1 MGRGCPAAGAFTSRS
16 GTGEGSVEEGYEAIL
31 NRTLLFLRSFGRSNG
46 PVREDAPVKET
57 GSKMKLVTF
66 RSGNENRVGAV
77 QGDFVVDIAFLIE
90 SLRSGSLGVGPQPG
104 LKEAVKMVFAGRP
117 GPFHMIDLLE
127 RGEAWRRA
135 LQKTL
140 EAVTESQHALTLP
153 EGVFTPIEKV
163 RLRAPLPRPGKIV
176 CVGLNYES
184 HRAEQGIK
192 SPARPIFFLKSGNT
206 ICGPG
211 DSIVLPPNSAQVDH
225 EAEFAVVIGKRGKG
239 IPEEKVFEHIAGFTI
254 LNDVT
259 ARDMQHGDGQWFRG
273 KSCDT
278 FGPTGP
284 CIVTTDEIPDP
295 HSLRISLT
303 LNGRTMQDSNTC
315 DLIFKIP
322 FLLSYLSQSLT
333 WEVGD
338 LLSTGTP
345 GGVGHHRKPPVYL
358 RPGDTVSVTV
368 EGIGTLTNPV
378 LGP

>member
-1 MGRGCPAAGAFTSRS
+1 
-16 GTGEGSVEEGYEAIL
+16 
-31 NRTLLFLRSFGRSNG
+31 
-46 PVREDAPVKET
+46 
-57 GSKMKLVTF
+57 MKLVTF
-66 RSGNENRVGAV
+66 ESGAEDRVGALK
-77 QGDFVVDIAFLIE
+77 GHFVVDIGLAID
-90 SLRSGSLGVGPQPG
+90 SLRSGTLGFEPQPE
-104 LKEAVKMVFAGRP
+104 LQKAVNTVVAGGASPR
-117 GPFHMIDLLE
+117 HMIDLLE

-135 LQKTL
+135 LGEIL
-140 EAVTESQHALTLP
+140 ETVTASQEPSSLP
-153 EGVFTPIEKV
+153 QVVFMPLEKV
-163 RLRAPLPRPGKIV
+163 RLRAPLLRPGKIV

-192 SPARPIFFLKSGNT
+192 SPARPVFFLKSGNT

-211 DSIVLPPNSAQVDH
+211 DSIVLPPNSTEVDY

-254 LNDVT
+254 LNDVS
-259 ARDMQHGDGQWFRG
+259 ARDMQYGDRQWFRG

-284 CIVTTDEIPDP
+284 WIVTADEIPDP

-303 LNGRTMQDSNTC
+303 LNGRTMQESNTQ

-345 GGVGHHRKPPVYL
+345 GGVGHYRKPPVYL
-358 RPGDTVSVTV
+358 KPGDTVSVTV
-368 EGIGTLTNPV
+368 EGIGALTNPV

>member
-1 MGRGCPAAGAFTSRS
+1 MKLLTFES
-16 GTGEGSVEEGYEAIL
+16 GGE
-31 NRTLLFLRSFGRSNG
+31 
-46 PVREDAPVKET
+46 APVGVLK
-57 GSKMKLVTF
+57 GH
-66 RSGNENRVGAV
+66 
-77 QGDFVVDIAFLIE
+77 FVVDLGLALD
-90 SLRSGSLGVGPQPG
+90 SLRSGTLGLEPRPELQ
-104 LKEAVKMVFAGRP
+104 KAVNLVLAGAASPR
-117 GPFHMIDLLE
+117 HMIDLLE

-135 LQKTL
+135 LGEIL
-140 EAVTESQHALTLP
+140 EAATASREPSPLP
-153 EGVFTPIEKV
+153 RGVFTPLEQV

-192 SPARPIFFLKSGNT
+192 SPARPVFFLKSGNT

-211 DSIVLPPNSAQVDH
+211 DPIILPPNSTQVDY

-254 LNDVT
+254 LNDVS
-259 ARDMQHGDGQWFRG
+259 ARDLQMGDGQWFRG

-284 CIVTTDEIPDP
+284 WIVTADEISDP
-295 HSLRISLT
+295 HSLRISLE
-303 LNGRTMQDSNTC
+303 LNGRTMQDSNTG

-322 FLLSYLSQSLT
+322 FLVSYLSQSLT

-358 RPGDTVSVTV
+358 KPSDTVSVTV
-368 EGIGTLTNPV
+368 QGIGTLTNPV
-378 LGP
+378 VGP

>member
-1 MGRGCPAAGAFTSRS
+1 
-16 GTGEGSVEEGYEAIL
+16 
-31 NRTLLFLRSFGRSNG
+31 
-46 PVREDAPVKET
+46 
-57 GSKMKLVTF
+57 MKLVTF
-66 RSGNENRVGAV
+66 ESGDEDRVGAL
-77 QGDFVVDIAFLIE
+77 QGDFVVDIALLIK
-90 SLRSGSLGVGPQPG
+90 SLRSGSLDVGLQPG
-104 LKEAVKMVFAGRP
+104 LIEAVKMVFTGRP

-135 LQKTL
+135 LGEIL
-140 EAVTESQHALTLP
+140 ETVTASREPLRLP
-153 EGVFTPIEKV
+153 QGVCMPLERV
-163 RLRAPLPRPGKIV
+163 RLRAPLLRPGKIV

-192 SPARPIFFLKSGNT
+192 SPPRPVFFLKSSNT

-211 DSIVLPPNSAQVDH
+211 DSIVLPPNSTEVDY
-225 EAEFAVVIGKRGKG
+225 EAEFAVVVGKRGKG
-239 IPEEKVFEHIAGFTI
+239 IPEEKVFEHIAGYTI
-254 LNDVT
+254 LNDVS
-259 ARDMQHGDGQWFRG
+259 ARDLQIGDGQWFRG

-284 CIVTTDEIPDP
+284 CIVTADEIPDP

-303 LNGRTMQDSNTC
+303 LNGQTMQDSNTN

-322 FLLSYLSQSLT
+322 FLVSYLSQSLT

-358 RPGDTVSVTV
+358 KPGDTVSVTV
-368 EGIGTLTNPV
+368 ERIGTLTNPV

>member
-1 MGRGCPAAGAFTSRS
+1 
-16 GTGEGSVEEGYEAIL
+16 
-31 NRTLLFLRSFGRSNG
+31 
-46 PVREDAPVKET
+46 
-57 GSKMKLVTF
+57 MKLITF
-66 RSGNENRVGAV
+66 ENDGENRVGSLK
-77 QGDFVVDIAFLIE
+77 DNFVVDIGLAIDA
-90 SLRSGSLGVGPQPG
+90 LRGGTLGLEQRPELQ
-104 LKEAVKMVFAGRP
+104 EAAKTVLAGGANPR
-117 GPFHMIDLLE
+117 HMIDLLE
-127 RGEAWRRA
+127 RGEAWRGA
-135 LQKTL
+135 LEEIL
-140 EAVTESQHALTLP
+140 EAVTASREPSRLRQ
-153 EGVFTPIEKV
+153 EVFTPLEQV

-192 SPARPIFFLKSGNT
+192 SPARPVFFLKSSNT

-211 DSIVLPPNSAQVDH
+211 EPIVLPPNSAQVDY
-225 EAEFAVVIGKRGKG
+225 EAELAVVIGKRGKG
-239 IPEEKVFEHIAGFTI
+239 IPEAKAFEHVAGYTI

-259 ARDMQHGDGQWFRG
+259 ARDMQYADWQWFRG

-284 CIVTTDEIPDP
+284 CIVLADEIPEP

-322 FLLSYLSQSLT
+322 FLVSYLSQSLT
-333 WEVGD
+333 WEAGD

-345 GGVGHHRKPPVYL
+345 GGVGHQRKPPVYL
-358 RPGDTVSVTV
+358 KPGDTVSITV

-378 LGP
+378 VGP